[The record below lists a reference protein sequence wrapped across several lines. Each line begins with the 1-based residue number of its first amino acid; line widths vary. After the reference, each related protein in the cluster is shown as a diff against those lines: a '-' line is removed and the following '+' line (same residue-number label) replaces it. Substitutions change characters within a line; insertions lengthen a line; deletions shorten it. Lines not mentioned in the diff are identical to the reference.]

1 MSLTL
6 PGMAAFLSA
15 CLALALGVLGLVVAL
30 PIAESRRA
38 RSKRTFWQ
46 SYAQVAAP
54 PLVCAVV
61 GLAWVLYLNDKVD
74 DQLAPWPPITAVLA
88 GVAVAF
94 STRRGA
100 KRRR

>member
-15 CLALALGVLGLVVAL
+15 CLALALGVLGLVAAL

-38 RSKRTFWQ
+38 RSKRSFWQ
-46 SYAQVAAP
+46 SYAEVAAP
-54 PLVCAVV
+54 PLVCAAV

-74 DQLAPWPPITAVLA
+74 DALAPWPPITALLA

-94 STRRGA
+94 A
-100 KRRR
+100 KRKRRK